1 MADRLAGGM
10 DGSWDAGPRGR
21 RAPSPIASLNYFPP
35 ENRDRGIDRH
45 QIVNRPGGRQW
56 VSNYGVPQMPIKD
69 LLLLCFFASAFG
81 LFAAVLA
88 YGDWMEAQAR
98 KRRDRAGETA
108 KRLEAV
114 R

>member
-1 MADRLAGGM
+1 
-10 DGSWDAGPRGR
+10 
-21 RAPSPIASLNYFPP
+21 
-35 ENRDRGIDRH
+35 
-45 QIVNRPGGRQW
+45 
-56 VSNYGVPQMPIKD
+56 MPIKD